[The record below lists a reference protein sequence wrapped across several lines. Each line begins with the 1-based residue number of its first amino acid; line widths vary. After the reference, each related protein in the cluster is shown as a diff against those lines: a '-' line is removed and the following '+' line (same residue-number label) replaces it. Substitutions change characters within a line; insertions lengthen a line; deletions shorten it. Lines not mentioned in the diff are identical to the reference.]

1 MTTPERTPSPAM
13 QRYLEVKAQHP
24 QAILLFR
31 MGDFYE
37 LFYEDAVT
45 ASKAVGLT
53 LTSRDKGS
61 TNPIPMAGFPYHQL
75 DSYLQKLVRAGF
87 RAAICEQMEDPK
99 LAKGLV
105 KREVTRVVTPGTLTE
120 DSLLDPRESNFLAC
134 VFPTKEA
141 CGLAW
146 LEVSTGRFFTTDL
159 THEAVIDE
167 IARIHPA
174 ECLVPEQAK
183 NNGVVQMLTRTSGL
197 FLSERPAWSFSADQ
211 CLRLLLEQFQTK
223 TLAGFDIDEQTPGV
237 IAAGALLDYVRETQ
251 KSSLGHIT
259 RLEPYRR
266 GTSLLIDEAT
276 RRSLELTQTLRDG
289 QRAGSLLAVIDE
301 TVTPM
306 GARLLAEWLSN
317 PLTEPSKIERRLDA
331 VEELH
336 DDTMFCRDL
345 RDQLR
350 EGYDLQRLTARVATG
365 RCSPRDLSC
374 LARTLALLPK
384 LKAKL
389 SGRKAALLADLEGRL
404 DLCPE
409 IRSDIEAALVDEPP
423 LLTTDGGMMRE
434 GYHAQLD
441 EWRDLARGGKDWI
454 AKYQAE
460 EIERTGIPNLKV
472 GFNRVFGYYL
482 ECTAAQAE
490 KVPVDYIRKQTLKNY
505 ERFITPQLKEYEE
518 KVLRAEGQAVQL
530 EQELF
535 TALRERVA
543 AQSARLRENAEVLAE
558 IDVLAGL
565 ATLAISAGYCRPEI
579 TLDPLFDI
587 REGRH
592 PVLDRL
598 KPTGEFVPNDVR
610 IGRSAERGVRSA
622 ESPDRRTESTLV
634 PSPPSSGERA
644 RVRGPNSEN
653 APNLND
659 GSSNADSVD
668 ANVHSLESPPHPN
681 PLPPKAGGEGTER
694 AAAISAPQ
702 PSTLAPQPSGLIQL
716 ITGPNMAGKSTY
728 IRQAALLTI
737 MAQMGSFVPAKS
749 ARIGIADRIFAR
761 VGASDEL
768 GKGQSTFMV
777 EMTETARILNAA
789 TKRSLV
795 ILDEIGRG
803 TSTYDGISLAWSIT
817 EYLHDVIGCRTL
829 FATHYHEL
837 TQLAET
843 LKQCVNWNVAVKE
856 EADDVIFLHKI
867 VPGSA
872 DKSYGIHVAQ
882 LAGVP
887 RTVLDRAKVIL
898 QTLESDHLDDTGKTK
913 VPERP
918 TKQKR
923 EQQRTLFAPEEHP
936 VMDEL
941 RHLDVNN
948 LTPLAALQELNR
960 LKERLK

>member
-1 MTTPERTPSPAM
+1 MTAPDRTPTPAM

-24 QAILLFR
+24 TAILLFR

-61 TNPIPMAGFPYHQL
+61 ANPIPMAGFPYHQL
-75 DSYLQKLVRAGF
+75 DGYLQKLVRAGF
-87 RAAICEQMEDPK
+87 RAAICDQMEDPK

-105 KREVTRVVTPGTLTE
+105 KRDVTRVVTPGTLTE

-134 VFPTKEA
+134 VFPAKES

-146 LEVSTGRFFTTDL
+146 VEVSTGRFYVSDL
-159 THEAVIDE
+159 REEAILDE
-167 IARIHPA
+167 IARIAPA
-174 ECLVPEQAK
+174 ECLVPEQSTQSAIIQALK
-183 NNGVVQMLTRTSGL
+183 GMTGL
-197 FLSERPAWSFSADQ
+197 FLSERPPWSFAADQ
-211 CLRLLLEQFQTK
+211 CLRLLLEQFQTR
-223 TLAGFDIDEQTPGV
+223 TLSGFDIDEQTAGV
-237 IAAGALLDYVRETQ
+237 TAAGALLDYLRETQ
-251 KSSLGHIT
+251 KASLGHIT

-276 RRSLELTQTLRDG
+276 RRSLELTQTLRNG
-289 QRAGSLLAVIDE
+289 ERAGSLLAVIDE

-306 GARLLAEWLSN
+306 GARLLGEWLSN
-317 PLTEPSKIERRLDA
+317 PLTEPARINLRLDA
-331 VEELH
+331 VQELSS
-336 DDTMFCRDL
+336 DAMFCRDL
-345 RDQLR
+345 REQLQQA
-350 EGYDLQRLTARVATG
+350 YDLQRLTARVATG

-389 SGRKAALLADLEGRL
+389 SGRAAQRLVDLEAKL

-409 IRSDIEAALVDEPP
+409 IRADIEAVLVDEPP
-423 LLTTDGGMMRE
+423 LLVADGGLIRD

-454 AKYQAE
+454 VKYQAT

-472 GFNRVFGYYL
+472 GFNKVFGYYL

-490 KVPVDYIRKQTLKNY
+490 KVPPEYMRKQTLKNY
-505 ERFITPQLKEYEE
+505 ERFITPALKEYED
-518 KVLRAEGQAVQL
+518 KVLRAEGQATQL

-543 AQSARLRENAEVLAE
+543 LQSPRLRDNAEVLAE
-558 IDVLAGL
+558 VDVLAALG
-565 ATLAISAGYCRPEI
+565 TLAVSAGYCRPEL
-579 TLDPLFDI
+579 TTDPVLDI

-598 KPTGEFVPNDVR
+598 KPSGEFVPNDVH
-610 IGRSAERGVRSA
+610 IGLEI
-622 ESPDRRTESTLV
+622 
-634 PSPPSSGERA
+634 PPED
-644 RVRGPNSEN
+644 
-653 APNLND
+653 AP
-659 GSSNADSVD
+659 
-668 ANVHSLESPPHPN
+668 
-681 PLPPKAGGEGTER
+681 AGKKSDTR
-694 AAAISAPQ
+694 
-702 PSTLAPQPSGLIQL
+702 SGLVQL

-728 IRQAALLTI
+728 IRQAALLTV
-737 MAQMGSFVPAKS
+737 MAQMGSFVPARS
-749 ARIGIADRIFAR
+749 AKIGIADRIFAR

-789 TKRSLV
+789 TRQSLV

-817 EYLHDVIGCRTL
+817 EYLHDVICCRTL

-837 TQLAET
+837 TQLTET
-843 LKQCVNWNVAVKE
+843 LKQCVNWNVAVRE

-898 QTLESDHLDDTGKTK
+898 QTLESDHVDDSGKTK
-913 VPERP
+913 VPERR
-918 TKQKR
+918 TYKKR
-923 EQQRTLFAPEEHP
+923 ELQLSLFEAEEHP
-936 VMDEL
+936 VLGEL
-941 RHLDVNN
+941 RHLNVNE
-948 LTPLAALQELNR
+948 LTPIAALQELHR
-960 LKERLK
+960 LREQLK